1 MTLLFTAAK
10 AVRPALRNSGS
21 AALLDRTLDQ
31 LIMRLTSV
39 KSGTCRC
46 MAGVR

>member
-1 MTLLFTAAK
+1 MTLLFSAAE
-10 AVRPALRNSGS
+10 AVSPALRKNGT

-31 LIMRLTSV
+31 LIMRLASV
-39 KSGTCRC
+39 KSSTCRC